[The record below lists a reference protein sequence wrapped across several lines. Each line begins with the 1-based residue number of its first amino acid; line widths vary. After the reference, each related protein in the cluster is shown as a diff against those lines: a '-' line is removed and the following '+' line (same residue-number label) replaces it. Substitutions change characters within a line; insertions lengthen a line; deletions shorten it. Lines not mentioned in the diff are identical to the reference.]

1 MRVAPAGGA
10 AATSVLLLFLP
21 MLGAPHVLARLR
33 PLLLLL
39 LGEGPLV
46 PSALPPCLL
55 LLADPLIEGDAVLL
69 AAVLQ
74 EMLPVTVLPV
84 WGPVV
89 QGFVLVPAGT
99 AMRRPKATTYAWAA
113 AGGW

>member
-1 MRVAPAGGA
+1 LGA
-10 AATSVLLLFLP
+10 AAATTLALLLTPVREHWLP
-21 MLGAPHVLARLR
+21 RLR

-39 LGEGPLV
+39 LGEGPLL
-46 PSALPPCLL
+46 PFALLPCLV
-55 LLADPLIEGDAVLL
+55 LADPSVLR
-69 AAVLQ
+69 
-74 EMLPVTVLPV
+74 MLLLTLLPV

-89 QGFVLVPAGT
+89 LQGVVLVPAGT